1 MSRRLLRTALVTAAA
16 VVCTTL
22 TGTAA
27 SAARADVV
35 PPSAP
40 HLLYYQGYYCLTL
53 IVGVARSTDNATPQS
68 ALVYEVFANGVR
80 IGTMIDNGGYSGAY
94 SIQHLTQVGQNSL
107 TVKAVD
113 QAGNRSR
120 PSETQAVT
128 GFPC

>member
-1 MSRRLLRTALVTAAA
+1 MSRRLIRTAVVTAVA
-16 VVCTTL
+16 VVCTSL
-22 TGTAA
+22 TGTTARAA
-27 SAARADVV
+27 SADVV

-53 IVGVARSTDNATPQS
+53 IVGVQRSTDNSTPQS

-80 IGTMIDNGGYSGAY
+80 IGTMADKGTYSGVY
-94 SIQHLTQVGQNSL
+94 DIQHLTQVGPNSL

-120 PSETQAVT
+120 PSEARPVT

>member
-1 MSRRLLRTALVTAAA
+1 MSRRLIRTAVVTAVA
-16 VVCTTL
+16 VVCTSL
-22 TGTAA
+22 TGTTARAA
-27 SAARADVV
+27 SADVV

-53 IVGVARSTDNATPQS
+53 IVGVQRSTDNSTPQS
-68 ALVYEVFANGVR
+68 ALVYEVFANGQR
-80 IGTMIDNGGYSGAY
+80 IGTMADKGTYSGVY
-94 SIQHLTQVGQNSL
+94 DIQHLTQVGQNSL

-120 PSETQAVT
+120 PSEARFVT

>member
-1 MSRRLLRTALVTAAA
+1 MSRRLIRRAVVTVVAA
-16 VVCTTL
+16 VCTTL

-40 HLLYYQGYYCLTL
+40 HLIYYQGYYCLTL
-53 IVGVARSTDNATPQS
+53 IVGVDRSTDNRTPQS
-68 ALVYEVFANGVR
+68 ALLYEVFANGVR
-80 IGTMIDNGGYSGAY
+80 IGTMPDNGAYSGVF

-120 PSETQAVT
+120 PSEAR
-128 GFPC
+128 